1 VDPDVTALTGSAPMA
16 RILVVDDDPDIT
28 FAVSLYLKRNQHE
41 VRTAATRAEAMEA
54 LTAFTPDLIILDVM
68 LEQPDDGIAMAQELK
83 RAGSA
88 VPIIML
94 TSVGQVTGMSYGRDS
109 DVVPVDVFFEK
120 PVRPDD
126 LLKAVAGLLKT

>member
-1 VDPDVTALTGSAPMA
+1 MA

-28 FAVSLYLKRNQHE
+28 FAVSLYLKREQHE
-41 VRTAATRAEAMEA
+41 VRTAASRAEGMEA
-54 LTAFTPDLIILDVM
+54 VAAFSPELIILDVM
-68 LEQPDDGIAMAQELK
+68 MEQPDDGIAMAQELR

-94 TSVGQVTGMSYGRDS
+94 TSVGKVTGLDYGRDS
-109 DVVPVDVFFEK
+109 DLVPVEAFFEK

-126 LLKAVAGLLKT
+126 LLKAVTGLLKK